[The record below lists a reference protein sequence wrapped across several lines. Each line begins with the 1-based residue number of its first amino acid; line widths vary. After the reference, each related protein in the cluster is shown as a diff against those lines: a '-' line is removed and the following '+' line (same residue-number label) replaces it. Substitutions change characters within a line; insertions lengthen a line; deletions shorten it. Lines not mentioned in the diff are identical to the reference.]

1 MDHSNFFHF
10 FDNVP
15 NSNRFMNI
23 FNNDRYDKPAI
34 EFIRSENQI
43 KIDKNLASIQ
53 AKEKNQ
59 FVPYYLNDND
69 FQYKSY
75 FGDQSFEINESSDV
89 AVHSGHRMFDLHGYT
104 TLGAEQALRRIFTSV
119 DRSRQQVIKINVG
132 QGSHSQDG
140 IAKLPNTVR
149 KVAKD
154 LQLPDPVK
162 HEKNPGYLLMILP
175 PIISSE

>member
-1 MDHSNFFHF
+1 MEKGHLF
-10 FDNVP
+10 
-15 NSNRFMNI
+15 I
-23 FNNDRYDKPAI
+23 CLLNNGKYDKTPTEYI
-34 EFIRSENQI
+34 KDEKKIR
-43 KIDKNLASIQ
+43 IDTNLALFK

-59 FVPYYLNDND
+59 LVPYYLNDND
-69 FQYKSY
+69 FQYKSD
-75 FGDQSFEINESSDV
+75 FGNLSFETNESSDV

-140 IAKLPNTVR
+140 KAKLPNTVR

-154 LQLPDPVK
+154 LQLPEPVK